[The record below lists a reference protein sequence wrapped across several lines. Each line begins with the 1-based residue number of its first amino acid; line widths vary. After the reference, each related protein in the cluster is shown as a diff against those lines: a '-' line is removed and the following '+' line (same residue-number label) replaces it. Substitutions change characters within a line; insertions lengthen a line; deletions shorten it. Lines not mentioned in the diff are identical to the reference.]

1 MQKFRKVLAFG
12 DSHVAGCELSDV
24 HSLDEYLQG
33 LITLEEADASGK
45 QFAFPQLLA
54 DSLGIDCDNYAMT
67 GSSNERSMRKLAEH
81 VEPECLII
89 FGYTSPDRREFYY
102 PDNGLYLGRDQDNF
116 IQAGIQWTGSIQQH
130 TAQTRML
137 HPFNDYFVK
146 DILRSYDNTK
156 TVFKYVDSLCSV
168 NRCHVIHLQMW
179 NTEFDKKMFDFE
191 GERNYISWCNA
202 KGFKQLPFLHY
213 GHDAHKALAH
223 LIEEKIK

>member
-1 MQKFRKVLAFG
+1 
-12 DSHVAGCELSDV
+12 
-24 HSLDEYLQG
+24 
-33 LITLEEADASGK
+33 
-45 QFAFPQLLA
+45 
-54 DSLGIDCDNYAMT
+54 
-67 GSSNERSMRKLAEH
+67 MRKLAEH
-81 VEPECLII
+81 VESECLII